1 MSHQINVSDIAG
13 PDSLKTIDLAGSYGN
28 GENKSIKLQIVISN
42 NGEVS
47 SIFVVLNQKK
57 EVLNTSDINQ
67 AVEKY
72 NSL

>member
-13 PDSLKTIDLAGSYGN
+13 PNSLQHINLAGSYGR
-28 GENKSIKLQIVISN
+28 GDYKSLELHIVLAES
-42 NGEVS
+42 GKVS
-47 SIFVVLNQKK
+47 SIFVVLDQKK
-57 EVLNTSDINQ
+57 EVLNTVDINQ